1 MELSTPLSWYRSAP
15 ARHAPSIQRRRLP
28 FRLPFSA
35 RHPRA
40 PLSQRAAEL
49 HQDAPGPLAACVSG
63 SLCLAWPVP
72 RELPSLTDAG
82 LWQTEAG
89 DLYGWGS
96 GLDYMLE
103 LAEDNQRLFPS
114 RLDGTAFGGA
124 RVLQAAGGGAFS
136 AAMTEDGG
144 LFVLGEGGPWLG
156 LGEDGPDFNA
166 PMRSLKAVRSEH
178 FCRDRVIMMSC
189 GAMHQCALTDSGDVY
204 CWGQGGPRLGH
215 GDGEDRDVPTS
226 IGQEMFGGCTVI
238 LVACGGVHTAAVTSS
253 GALYTWGFGG
263 EGRLGHGDTA
273 VRMVCLIFFSNKHTY
288 IHTIQKIIF

>member
-1 MELSTPLSWYRSAP
+1 MAGCGAFHTLVVVPCPLLRGAVP
-15 ARHAPSIQRRRLP
+15 V
-28 FRLPFSA
+28 FSA
-35 RHPRA
+35 
-40 PLSQRAAEL
+40 
-49 HQDAPGPLAACVSG
+49 GG
-63 SLCLAWPVP
+63 SLSA
-72 RELPSLTDAG
+72 SLSLLDTTLRTLLSSSDFAG
-82 LWQTEAG
+82 RWQTEAG

-103 LAEDNQRLFPS
+103 LAEDDKRLFPS
-114 RLDGTAFGGA
+114 RLEGVAFGGA

-178 FCRDRVIMMSC
+178 FRGARVIMMSC

-215 GDGEDRDVPTS
+215 GDGEDRDVPIS

-273 VRMVCLIFFSNKHTY
+273 VRMVCLIFFCK
-288 IHTIQKIIF
+288 

>member
-1 MELSTPLSWYRSAP
+1 VELSTPLSWYRSAP

-96 GLDYMLE
+96 GLDYMLQ
-103 LAEDNQRLFPS
+103 LKDDDDWLFPS
-114 RLDGTAFGGA
+114 RMDGTAFGGA
-124 RVLQAAGGGAFS
+124 RVLQADGGAAFS
-136 AAMTEDGG
+136 AAVTDDGG
-144 LFVLGEGGPWLG
+144 LYTFGEGGPWLG
-156 LGEDGPDFNA
+156 LGQGGPSFGSG
-166 PMRSLKAVRSEH
+166 PQRSPTAVPSEC
-178 FCRDRVIMMSC
+178 FRGARVVMTSC

-204 CWGQGGPRLGH
+204 CWGQGGSRLGH
-215 GDGEDRDVPTS
+215 GDEESREVPTI
-226 IGQEMFGGCTVI
+226 IGQEMFGGCSVA
-238 LVACGGVHTAAVTSS
+238 LVACGNVHTAAVTRS
-253 GALYTWGFGG
+253 GALYTWGYGG
-263 EGRLGHGDTA
+263 EGRLGHGDT
-273 VRMVCLIFFSNKHTY
+273 VSRMVYLIFFQIN
-288 IHTIQKIIF
+288 IQHKRLVCD

>member
-1 MELSTPLSWYRSAP
+1 LGTKDRSRSISMAGCGAFHTLIVVPRPSLRGALP
-15 ARHAPSIQRRRLP
+15 A
-28 FRLPFSA
+28 FSA
-35 RHPRA
+35 GVS
-40 PLSQRAAEL
+40 LSA
-49 HQDAPGPLAACVSG
+49 S
-63 SLCLAWPVP
+63 
-72 RELPSLTDAG
+72 PSLLATTLRTLRSFPDCAG
-82 LWQTEAG
+82 RWQTEAG

-103 LAEDNQRLFPS
+103 LAEDDKRLFPS
-114 RLDGTAFGGA
+114 RLEGVAFGGA

-136 AAMTEDGG
+136 AAVTEDGG

-156 LGEDGPDFNA
+156 LGEAGPGFSA
-166 PMRSLKAVRSEH
+166 PQRSPTAVPSER
-178 FCRDRVIMMSC
+178 FRGARVVMTSC

-215 GDGEDRDVPTS
+215 GDAEDREVPTS

-273 VRMVCLIFFSNKHTY
+273 MRMVCLIFFPIN
-288 IHTIQKIIF
+288 IHTMQKISMRLKTLHEHLY